1 MRVFL
6 CEKPSQGKD
15 IARVLGAVQRGNG
28 CYSGAGVVVT
38 WCIGHLVEAVPP
50 EGYGEQYKRWAIE
63 QLPILPERWRVEPK
77 AATAAQFKVV
87 QQLVAKAGELVIATD
102 ADREGEMIARE
113 IIDLCGYRGPI
124 QRLWLSALNDASIRK
139 ALGALKPSAET
150 LPLYFSALARS
161 RADWLIGM
169 NLSRLF
175 TLLGRQAGYTGVLSV
190 GRVQTPTLK
199 LVVDRDRE
207 IARFVSM
214 PYWAVDV
221 LLSHAGQSFTASWIP
236 PEGSTDAAGRCL
248 QQPVAQQAADRIRAA
263 RDAQVVSVDTE
274 RVREA
279 PPLPFDLG
287 TLQEVC
293 SKQLGLDVQETLD
306 IAQALYETHKATT
319 YPRSD
324 SGYLPESMLA
334 EVPAVLDALLA
345 TDPSLRPLIG
355 QLDRNQRSRA
365 WNDGKVTAHHGI
377 IPTLE
382 PANLSAMNEKELA
395 VYRLI
400 RAHYLAQFLP
410 HHEFDRTVVQ
420 LACGGQA
427 LVAVGKQIA
436 VIGWRQVLA
445 TPEPEA
451 ADGVEAQR
459 SQVLPSLASVLRCG
473 VEQVELKALK
483 TLPPKPYTQGEL
495 VKAMKG
501 VAKLVEDPRLK
512 QKLKETTGIGTEA
525 TRASTITGLLDRGYL
540 LRKGRTIRASA
551 AAFTLIDAV
560 PAAIAD
566 PGMTAIWEQA
576 LDMIEAGQMT
586 LDTFIAKQSAWVAQ
600 LVQEHR
606 GTTLS
611 IPLPPSPPCPQCG
624 TQMHQRAGR
633 NGALVH
639 YAHLK
644 DRNLPKSAQ
653 LHTADGSCLWLHEMG
668 FPQSHVLPQNALD
681 LQYRGCAL
689 LHAVPRNNDFLG
701 LCVGKVGAA
710 VRHKTVI
717 GINESHFGVSLCHD
731 RVIVHLG

>member
-15 IARVLGAVQRGNG
+15 IARVLGAGQRSNG

-77 AATAAQFKVV
+77 AATAAQFKLV

-207 IARFVSM
+207 IARFVSV
-214 PYWAVDV
+214 PYWTVDV
-221 LLSHAGQSFTASWIP
+221 LLVHAGQSFTASWMP
-236 PEGSTDAAGRCL
+236 PEGSTDAADRCL
-248 QQPVAQQAADRIRAA
+248 QQTVAQQAADRLRAV

-274 RVREA
+274 RMREA

-293 SKQLGLDVQETLD
+293 SRQLGLEVQETLD

-334 EVPAVLDALLA
+334 EVPTVLDALLA
-345 TDPSLRPLIG
+345 TDPSLKPLIG
-355 QLDRNQRSRA
+355 ELDRNQRSRA

-382 PANLSAMNEKELA
+382 PANLSAMNAKELA

-410 HHEFDRTVVQ
+410 HHEFDRTVAQ
-420 LACGGQA
+420 LACGGQP

-445 TPEPEA
+445 TPEPDA

-459 SQVLPSLASVLRCG
+459 SQVLPPLASGLRCG

-483 TLPPKPYTQGEL
+483 TLPPQPYTQGEL

-501 VAKLVEDPRLK
+501 VAKLVDDPRLK

-624 TQMHQRAGR
+624 TQMRQRAGR
-633 NGALVH
+633 SGAFWSCSR
-639 YAHLK
+639 YP
-644 DRNLPKSAQ
+644 DCTGTLPLESSASKRE
-653 LHTADGSCLWLHEMG
+653 G
-668 FPQSHVLPQNALD
+668 P
-681 LQYRGCAL
+681 RKRR
-689 LHAVPRNNDFLG
+689 AVP
-701 LCVGKVGAA
+701 KP
-710 VRHKTVI
+710 T
-717 GINESHFGVSLCHD
+717 
-731 RVIVHLG
+731 